1 MGLDNIIKNDPEW
14 NHNIEYIK
22 IKNKNC
28 KSMNEINNAIK
39 NLDNNNTNVKIYDK
53 SLLKEIKE
61 KEIKDKEKEKEKKK
75 KYKNKFDNNKYK
87 LLLTLFFFKNYKIKE
102 LKKLKECKKLK
113 IC

>member
-28 KSMNEINNAIK
+28 KSMNEINNLIK
-39 NLDNNNTNVKIYDK
+39 NLNNNDNTNIKICDR

-61 KEIKDKEKEKEKKK
+61 KELKENEKEKKK
-75 KYKNKFDNNKYK
+75 KIKSKFDNN
-87 LLLTLFFFKNYKIKE
+87 NY
-102 LKKLKECKKLK
+102 
-113 IC
+113 

>member
-28 KSMNEINNAIK
+28 KSMNEINNLIK
-39 NLDNNNTNVKIYDK
+39 ILNNNDNTNIKIYDR

-61 KEIKDKEKEKEKKK
+61 KELKEKEKKK
-75 KYKNKFDNNKYK
+75 KFKSKFDNN
-87 LLLTLFFFKNYKIKE
+87 NY
-102 LKKLKECKKLK
+102 
-113 IC
+113 

>member
-28 KSMNEINNAIK
+28 KSMNEINNLIK
-39 NLDNNNTNVKIYDK
+39 NLNNNDNTNIKIYDR

-61 KEIKDKEKEKEKKK
+61 KELKEKEKKK
-75 KYKNKFDNNKYK
+75 KFRALRILNADF
-87 LLLTLFFFKNYKIKE
+87 
-102 LKKLKECKKLK
+102 
-113 IC
+113 ICF